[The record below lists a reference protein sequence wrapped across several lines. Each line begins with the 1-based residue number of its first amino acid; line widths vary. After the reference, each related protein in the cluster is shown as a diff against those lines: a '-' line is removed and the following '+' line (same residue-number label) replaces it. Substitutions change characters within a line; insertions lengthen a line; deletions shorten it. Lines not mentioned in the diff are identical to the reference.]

1 MQHMLVPV
9 RHRCRWRYYRTTNSF
24 ASMCILFPQLSLSIQ
39 DVRSIAR
46 SDPAFARLTIPFT
59 LPLQPGPFSRKKRAD
74 PRAPKC
80 THVFGS
86 HCISTWLHP
95 AKNAQNTCPICR
107 VELFEAAPKDQ
118 RVDGG
123 SLFVDAILADE
134 MLRDAAG
141 RRSC

>member
-9 RHRCRWRYYRTTNSF
+9 RHRRRWRYHRTASSF
-24 ASMCILFPQLSLSIQ
+24 ACKFILFSQPSLSIQ
-39 DVRSIAR
+39 DVRSIAG
-46 SDPAFARLTIPFT
+46 SDPAFARLMIPFA
-59 LPLQPGPFSRKKRAD
+59 LPLQPSSFSRKKQAD

-107 VELFEAAPKDQ
+107 VELFEADPKDQ
-118 RVDGG
+118 RGDGG
-123 SLFVDAILADE
+123 SLFVDAFLADG
-134 MLRDAAG
+134 MLRDAVG
-141 RRSC
+141 RWSR